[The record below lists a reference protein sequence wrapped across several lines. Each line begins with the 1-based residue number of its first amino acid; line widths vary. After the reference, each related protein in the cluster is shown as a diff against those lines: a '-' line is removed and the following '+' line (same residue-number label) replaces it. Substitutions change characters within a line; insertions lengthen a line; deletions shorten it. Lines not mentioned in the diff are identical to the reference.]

1 MTKSLLYALLCVVFW
16 AFIPV
21 ASKEALR
28 TLNNFSFLFFSNV
41 ISAAVMF
48 IYLSSQKKS
57 LKLNSL
63 KEYAFLTFLGFLGS
77 FAYYVLLYKAFSLS
91 TAQEIF
97 IINYSWPILIVVLS
111 IPILKENIST
121 LKVISIFTSF
131 FGVLIIASK
140 GNPFNLKFTS
150 ITGDILAFAGAF
162 CFALFSVLGKKNK
175 TDPEVAVFYYFLS
188 ASVFS
193 LFTLPFFRI
202 KNIDINTIF
211 WTFINGALINGI
223 SYIFW
228 FKALKSAETSLISN
242 IVYLTPFVSLVFIS
256 IFLGEKIH
264 PYSIFALL
272 FIVGGILLQSIR
284 RATCL

>member
-1 MTKSLLYALLCVVFW
+1 MSKSLLYALLCVVLW

-21 ASKEALR
+21 ASKEALKN
-28 TLNNFSFLFFSNV
+28 LNNFSFLFFSNL

-48 IYLSSQKKS
+48 IYLLSQRKS
-57 LKLNSL
+57 LKLNSPT
-63 KEYAFLTFLGFLGS
+63 EYAFLTFLGFLGS

-97 IINYSWPILIVVLS
+97 IINYSWPILIVALS
-111 IPILKENIST
+111 IPILKESISAV
-121 LKVISIFTSF
+121 KIVSILVSF

-140 GNPFNLKFTS
+140 GNPFKLNFTS
-150 ITGDILAFAGAF
+150 ITGDMLSFAGAL

-193 LFTLPFFRI
+193 LFTLPLFRI
-202 KNIDINTIF
+202 ESLDTNTLF
-211 WTFINGALINGI
+211 WTFINGAFINGI

-228 FKALKSAETSLISN
+228 FKALKSGETSLISN
-242 IVYLTPFVSLVFIS
+242 TVYLTPFVSLVFIS

-264 PYSIFALL
+264 FYSLFALL
-272 FIVGGILLQSIR
+272 FIVGGILLQSFKR
-284 RATCL
+284 FTY